1 MARTHRVVP
10 TGPDGKGT
18 EMSTRYGRL
27 LALGLVAAIAGCG
40 TADVPSSSSQP
51 AATATPPPTTSGPN
65 STAAQDIYDVPNFSP
80 LEAGTYSID
89 PDKDPSTPLRVL
101 YTIPEGWSQWIGA
114 FKGEEGANRAVGVS
128 ITNITN
134 LVVDGC
140 SDHSAADPPVA
151 PEVDDL
157 ASALVNLAPFRV
169 KDPPT
174 DVTLAGYPGKHLS
187 LILPD
192 VPYELRGDDTYYT
205 ECTNGEIWSWK
216 APNLGDAFYG
226 YIGPGQI
233 EEFWILDVEGSRL
246 VIIGGWFAESPP
258 ADIAEMRAVLESIQ
272 IGP

>member
-1 MARTHRVVP
+1 MNPRH
-10 TGPDGKGT
+10 
-18 EMSTRYGRL
+18 GRL
-27 LALGLVAAIAGCG
+27 LASALAIGMAACATGNVG
-40 TADVPSSSSQP
+40 GPSSPS
-51 AATATPPPTTSGPN
+51 AASGTPTPTTPIPS
-65 STAAQDIYDVPNFSP
+65 STAVQDIYDVPNFSA

-89 PDKDPSTPLRVL
+89 PDKDASTPLRVL
-101 YTIPEGWSQWIGA
+101 YTIPAEGWGQWIGA

-140 SDHSAADPPVA
+140 SDHSAADPAVG

-174 DVTLAGYPGKHLS
+174 DVTLAGYSGKHLS
-187 LILPD
+187 LILPE
-192 VPYELRGDDTYYT
+192 VAYEVREGNIYYT
-205 ECTNGEIWSWK
+205 GCTNGEIWSWK

-226 YIGPGQI
+226 YQGPGQI

-246 VIIGGWFAESPP
+246 VIIGTWFAESPP
-258 ADIAEMRAVLESIQ
+258 AYIAEMRAVLESIQ
-272 IGP
+272 IEP